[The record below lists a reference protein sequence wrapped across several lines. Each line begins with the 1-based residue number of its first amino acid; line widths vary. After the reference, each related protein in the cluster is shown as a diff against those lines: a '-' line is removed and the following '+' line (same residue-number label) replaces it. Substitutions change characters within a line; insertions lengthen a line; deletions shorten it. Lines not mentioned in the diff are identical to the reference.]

1 MIENRKILKKLMRSP
16 KMIIVPGAG
25 TPLDLKLIEQN
36 GFDAGYMSGYGSA
49 CVRYGVPDIGL
60 IGYKELEETVRTMRQ
75 VTNIPLIVDCDT
87 AYGDISNVK
96 RTVEGMESLGVAG
109 IQIEDQIWPKK
120 CGHMGGKFVEERK
133 VAERKIKAAVL
144 SRKDEDLLII
154 ARTDARGPLGLDE
167 AILRGKM
174 FMDCG
179 ADMIFIDGPQS
190 IDELKLICDSDIG
203 PQMANMSET
212 GLTPIL
218 SSKELEDIGFK
229 LTIWPSTTSRIVV
242 KQVSIFLEHL
252 KKTGDS
258 RPRLDRMASLEETNN
273 KLGINIF
280 NDFEKKITNKKS

>member
-1 MIENRKILKKLMRSP
+1 MREKKMRKKLKKLMNTP
-16 KMIIVPGAG
+16 GMITVPGAG
-25 TPLDLKLIEQN
+25 TPLDLKLIEQY
-36 GFDAGYMSGYGSA
+36 GFDVGYMSGYGSA

-60 IGYKELEETVRTMRQ
+60 IGYKELEETVRYMRQ

-109 IQIEDQIWPKK
+109 VQIEDQVWPKK
-120 CGHMGGKFVEERK
+120 CGHMSGKYVEERN

-144 SRKDEDLLII
+144 SRIDPNLLII

-167 AILRGKM
+167 ALLRGKM
-174 FMDCG
+174 FMDSG
-179 ADMIFIDGPQS
+179 ADMVFIDGPKS
-190 IDELKLICDSDIG
+190 LEELHAICDADIG

-229 LTIWPSTTSRIVV
+229 LTIWPSTTSRVVV
-242 KQVSIFLEHL
+242 KQVSNFLEHL
-252 KKTGDS
+252 KDTGDS
-258 RPRLDRMASLEETNN
+258 RPWIDKMASLEETNN
-273 KLGINIF
+273 KLGIQDF
-280 NDFEKKITNKKS
+280 NDFEKEITD

>member
-1 MIENRKILKKLMRSP
+1 MREKKMRKKLKKLMNP
-16 KMIIVPGAG
+16 PGMITVPGAG
-25 TPLDLKLIEQN
+25 TPLDLKLIERY

-60 IGYKELEETVRTMRQ
+60 IGYKELEETVRYMRQ

-120 CGHMGGKFVEERK
+120 CGHMSGKFVEERN
-133 VAERKIKAAVL
+133 VAQRKIKAAVL
-144 SRKDEDLLII
+144 SRIDPNLLII

-167 AILRGKM
+167 ALLRGKM
-174 FMDCG
+174 FMDSG
-179 ADMIFIDGPQS
+179 ADMVFIDGPKS
-190 IDELKLICDSDIG
+190 IEELHKICDSDIG
-203 PQMANMSET
+203 AQMANMSET

-242 KQVSIFLEHL
+242 RQVSNFLEHL
-252 KKTGDS
+252 KSTGDS
-258 RPRLDRMASLEETNN
+258 RPWIDKMASLEETNN
-273 KLGINIF
+273 KLGIQGF
-280 NDFEKKITNKKS
+280 NNFEKEITD